1 MSVSAARYFPALLGK
16 SDEPSG
22 AGFTDG
28 RVENDRNR
36 EQPTVDVPVTTP
48 ITSTNAAHVATSIS
62 ENTDESL
69 MARICEGDQE
79 ALASLFRRYGRMVR
93 GLAYR
98 VLRDAAEA
106 DDLLQDIFILIHR
119 SCKTFD
125 SSKGAVRSWILQI
138 TYRRAIS
145 RRRYLTSRHFYSR
158 LDLEDAPEPACD
170 LEGQGGIQNDAID
183 RLIGQ
188 DALQKIF
195 ADLSEAQQKTLR
207 LFFYDGYTFDEI
219 ATKLGQTAGN
229 VSHHYY
235 RGLEKLRKHI
245 FGGISG
251 PASTMTKGFVQTRSG
266 CVVSKR
272 TP

>member
-1 MSVSAARYFPALLGK
+1 MSLSATVRLTTLRLLRENGETGIASGQCPTATET
-16 SDEPSG
+16 SDE
-22 AGFTDG
+22 A
-28 RVENDRNR
+28 
-36 EQPTVDVPVTTP
+36 
-48 ITSTNAAHVATSIS
+48 
-62 ENTDESL
+62 L
-69 MARICEGDQE
+69 MARVCEGNKE
-79 ALASLFRRYGRMVR
+79 ALASLFKRHARAVR
-93 GLAYR
+93 GVAYR
-98 VLRDAAEA
+98 VLRDASEA

-170 LEGQGGIQNDAID
+170 LGGRGGIQNDAID

-188 DALQKIF
+188 DVLQKIF
-195 ADLSEAQQKTLR
+195 AELSEAQQQTLR

-219 ATKLGQTAGN
+219 AAKLGQTAGN

-245 FGGISG
+245 FGGKLQAQRA
-251 PASTMTKGFVQTRSG
+251 P
-266 CVVSKR
+266 
-272 TP
+272 